1 MQIIVSVRK
10 SVNSLIDARSSCEQI
25 EIQEFNS
32 IEKYLMMIYVNR
44 AAADGNIAQA
54 FPNLMEALDL
64 FSCIF

>member
-32 IEKYLMMIYVNR
+32 IEKYLMMIYVN
-44 AAADGNIAQA
+44 I
-54 FPNLMEALDL
+54 
-64 FSCIF
+64 